1 MEFFFNPKG
10 IALIGATTHTAKG
23 GYSILSNLLQGF
35 AGKIYPVNPKYSS
48 IHGLTCYPRVLDV
61 PDPVDLA
68 IVFVPAPLVPDAIR
82 ECAMRKI
89 PGAMIE
95 SGGFAET
102 GKEGKKLQ
110 DLLQSISQE
119 TGIRLWGPNCMGL
132 VDAVRRHV
140 FSFVSPTIW
149 QDGLMPGEVSL
160 IVQSGMLSAG
170 FLIDTVT
177 HGIMGISKVCSI
189 GNKVDVEECELL
201 EYLIQDTRTKAI
213 GLYMESIP
221 DGRRFM
227 EICSRS
233 QKPIVVLKG
242 GKSRKG
248 AEAAMSHTA
257 SLAGNGAVISGALS
271 QAGVVEASDFKQMMD
286 LCRTLA
292 AFPAISPNL
301 PGRIAVLTFSGGA
314 GIVSADFI
322 ETQGL
327 KVADLSC
334 QTRQALKAVFPDW
347 MPISNPIDLWPAV
360 EKNGGEKT
368 YRAAVEAVCADPGVD
383 AIFLHLFAG
392 GFSLNF
398 DLSPLVASV
407 ISSGKPMVAWLIG
420 KREQALEM
428 QIAIQKQGIPVFREI
443 QRAVECLRAVFKQNK
458 RETPWHASVESFE
471 QCTVSRKWKQIP
483 AMPSSCLDEHVS
495 KLILSD
501 FGIPAVPERIVG
513 SLSEAKAA
521 AADFGFPVVMKGIT
535 PGVVHKTEQGLVK
548 IGIHSNEMVETAFS
562 DLCAAMPIGGS
573 ILVQQQVPGSVE
585 LIAGFLRDP
594 QFGPCVMLGLGG
606 IFAEALEDTAFAVAP
621 VSRKDAFHL
630 MDQIRAQKV
639 LNGFRNSIPVNRDA
653 LSDILIHLGGLG
665 LACQRIQEIDI
676 NPLIVFN
683 GSPIAVDASI
693 QLTTTEI
700 TLKNKKLSMLKGRLL
715 GDE

>member
-1 MEFFFNPKG
+1 MEFFFEPKG
-10 IALIGATTHTAKG
+10 IALIGATPHVAKG
-23 GYSILSNLLQGF
+23 GFSILTNLMQGF
-35 AGKIYPVNPKYSS
+35 AGKIYPVNPRYAS
-48 IHGLTCYPRVLDV
+48 IEGFSCYPRVLDV

-89 PGAMIE
+89 PGVMIE
-95 SGGFAET
+95 SGGFSET
-102 GKEGKKLQ
+102 GVAGKKLQ
-110 DLLQSISQE
+110 DMLRRISHE

-132 VDAVRRHV
+132 VDVVRRHV

-149 QDGLMPGEVSL
+149 QYGLMPGEVSL

-170 FLIDTVT
+170 FLIDTMT
-177 HGIMGISKVCSI
+177 HGTMGISKVCSI

-201 EYLIQDTRTKAI
+201 EYLIQDTRTSAI

-233 QKPIVVLKG
+233 PKPIVVLKG

-248 AEAAMSHTA
+248 AQAAMSHTA
-257 SLAGNGAVISGALS
+257 SLAGNGAVITGALS
-271 QAGVVEASDFKQMMD
+271 QAGVVEASDFKQLMD

-292 AFPAISPNL
+292 AFPAGSPEI
-301 PGRIAVLTFSGGA
+301 PGRIAVLTYSGGA

-322 ETQGL
+322 ESLGL
-327 KVADLSC
+327 KVADLSF
-334 QTRQALKAVFPDW
+334 QTRETLKTVFPDW
-347 MPISNPIDLWPAV
+347 MPVSNPIDLWPAV

-368 YRAAVEAVCADPGVD
+368 YRAAVAAVCADPGVD

-398 DLSPLVASV
+398 DISPLAEMVKSA
-407 ISSGKPMVAWLIG
+407 GKPMVAWLIG
-420 KREQALEM
+420 ERRQALEM

-443 QRAVECLRAVFKQNK
+443 HRSIECLCALFKRNK
-458 RETPWHASVESFE
+458 REIPWHASVESFE
-471 QCTVSRKWKQIP
+471 SATVSDSWKQVP
-483 AMPSSCLDEHVS
+483 ASASGSLDEHLS
-495 KLILSD
+495 KQILAD
-501 FGIPAVPERIVG
+501 FGIATVPEKIVD

-521 AADFGFPVVMKGIT
+521 ASNFGFPIVMKGVS
-535 PGVVHKTEQGLVK
+535 PGIVHKTEQGLVK
-548 IGIHSNEMVETAFS
+548 IGIHSNEMVEAAFS
-562 DLCAAMPIGGS
+562 DLCAAMPAGGS
-573 ILVQQQVPGSVE
+573 ILVQRQITGGIE

-606 IFAEALEDTAFAVAP
+606 IFAEALEDTVFAVAP

-639 LNGFRNSIPVNRDA
+639 LNGFRGATAVNRDA
-653 LSDILIHLGGLG
+653 LADILMHLGRLG
-665 LACQRIQEIDI
+665 LACPQIQEVDI

-693 QLTTTEI
+693 QLT
-700 TLKNKKLSMLKGRLL
+700 
-715 GDE
+715 

>member
-10 IALIGATTHTAKG
+10 IALIGATPHTAKG
-23 GYSILSNLLQGF
+23 GFSILTNLLKGF
-35 AGKIYPVNPKYSS
+35 AGKIYPVNPRYSS
-48 IHGLTCYPRVLDV
+48 IEGLTCYPRVLDV

-68 IVFVPAPLVPDAIR
+68 IVFVPAALVPDIIR

-89 PGAMIE
+89 PGVMIE
-95 SGGFAET
+95 SGGFSET
-102 GKEGKKLQ
+102 GKNGKKLQ
-110 DLLQSISQE
+110 DMLRRICQE

-149 QDGLMPGEVSL
+149 QDGLMPGNVSL

-170 FLIDTVT
+170 FLIDTIT
-177 HGIMGISKVCSI
+177 HGTMGISKVCSI

-201 EYLIQDTRTKAI
+201 EYLIQDTRTNAI

-233 QKPIVVLKG
+233 PKPIVVLKG

-257 SLAGNGAVISGALS
+257 SLAGNGAIITGALS

-292 AFPAISPNL
+292 AFPAISPDL
-301 PGRIAVLTFSGGA
+301 PGRIAVLTYSGGA

-322 ETQGL
+322 ENLGL

-334 QTRQALKAVFPDW
+334 QTRQTLKTVFPDW
-347 MPISNPIDLWPAV
+347 MPVSNPIDLWPAV

-368 YRAAVEAVCADPGVD
+368 YRTAVEAVCTDPGVD

-392 GFSLNF
+392 GFALNF
-398 DLSPLVASV
+398 DLSPLAGRVKL
-407 ISSGKPMVAWLIG
+407 SGKPMVAWLIG
-420 KREQALEM
+420 NREQALET

-443 QRAVECLRAVFKQNK
+443 HRSIECLRAVFKQNK
-458 RETPWHASVESFE
+458 RETPWNASVEPDQHTTSSNRW
-471 QCTVSRKWKQIP
+471 QQVL
-483 AMPSSCLDEHVS
+483 AMPSSSLDEHVS
-495 KLILSD
+495 KQILSD
-501 FGIPAVPERIVG
+501 FGISTVPEKIVT
-513 SLSEAKAA
+513 SISEAKAA
-521 AADFGFPVVMKGIT
+521 ASDFGFPVVMKGMT

-562 DLCAAMPIGGS
+562 DLCAAMPLGGS
-573 ILVQQQVPGSVE
+573 ILVQQQINGSIE
-585 LIAGFLRDP
+585 LIAGLLRDP

-621 VSRKDAFHL
+621 ISRKDAFHL

-639 LNGFRNSIPVNRDA
+639 LNGFRNTIPVNREA
-653 LSDILIHLGGLG
+653 LSDILIHLGR
-665 LACQRIQEIDI
+665 LALAFPQIQEIDI

-683 GSPIAVDASI
+683 GNPIAVDASI
-693 QLTTTEI
+693 HLAPLQAGKYE
-700 TLKNKKLSMLKGRLL
+700 
-715 GDE
+715 

>member
-1 MEFFFNPKG
+1 M
-10 IALIGATTHTAKG
+10 
-23 GYSILSNLLQGF
+23 
-35 AGKIYPVNPKYSS
+35 
-48 IHGLTCYPRVLDV
+48 
-61 PDPVDLA
+61 
-68 IVFVPAPLVPDAIR
+68 
-82 ECAMRKI
+82 
-89 PGAMIE
+89 
-95 SGGFAET
+95 
-102 GKEGKKLQ
+102 
-110 DLLQSISQE
+110 
-119 TGIRLWGPNCMGL
+119 
-132 VDAVRRHV
+132 
-140 FSFVSPTIW
+140 
-149 QDGLMPGEVSL
+149 
-160 IVQSGMLSAG
+160 
-170 FLIDTVT
+170 
-177 HGIMGISKVCSI
+177 
-189 GNKVDVEECELL
+189 
-201 EYLIQDTRTKAI
+201 
-213 GLYMESIP
+213 
-221 DGRRFM
+221 
-227 EICSRS
+227 
-233 QKPIVVLKG
+233 
-242 GKSRKG
+242 
-248 AEAAMSHTA
+248 
-257 SLAGNGAVISGALS
+257 
-271 QAGVVEASDFKQMMD
+271 
-286 LCRTLA
+286 
-292 AFPAISPNL
+292 
-301 PGRIAVLTFSGGA
+301 
-314 GIVSADFI
+314 
-322 ETQGL
+322 
-327 KVADLSC
+327 
-334 QTRQALKAVFPDW
+334 
-347 MPISNPIDLWPAV
+347 
-360 EKNGGEKT
+360 
-368 YRAAVEAVCADPGVD
+368 D

-443 QRAVECLRAVFKQNK
+443 QRAVECLRAVFKRNK

-639 LNGFRNSIPVNRDA
+639 LNGFRNSVPVNRDA

-683 GSPIAVDASI
+683 GNPIAVDASI
-693 QLTTTEI
+693 QLTTTE
-700 TLKNKKLSMLKGRLL
+700 KP
-715 GDE
+715 

>member
-10 IALIGATTHTAKG
+10 IALIGATTKPARG
-23 GYSILSNLLQGF
+23 GFSILTNLLKGF
-35 AGKIYPVNPKYSS
+35 AGNIYPVNPRYSS
-48 IHGLTCYPRVLDV
+48 IEGLSCYPSVLDV

-68 IVFVPAPLVPDAIR
+68 IVFVPGPLVPKVIQ
-82 ECAMRKI
+82 ECVMRKI
-89 PGAMIE
+89 PGVMIE
-95 SGGFAET
+95 SGGFSET
-102 GKEGKKLQ
+102 GDEGKKLQ
-110 DLLQSISQE
+110 DMLRRIAHE

-132 VDAVRRHV
+132 VDAVSHHV

-149 QDGLMPGEVSL
+149 DYGLIPGDVSL

-170 FLIDTVT
+170 FLIDTMT
-177 HGIMGISKVCSI
+177 HGTMGISKVCSI

-201 EYLIQDTRTKAI
+201 EYLIKDPHTKAI

-233 QKPIVVLKG
+233 PKPIVALKG

-257 SLAGNGAVISGALS
+257 SLSGNGAIISGAMS
-271 QAGVVEASDFKQMMD
+271 QAGIIEATDFKQMMD
-286 LCRTLA
+286 FCRTLA
-292 AFPAISPNL
+292 AYPSLPRNPA
-301 PGRIAVLTFSGGA
+301 GRVAVLTYSGGA

-322 ETQGL
+322 ENMGL
-327 KVADLSC
+327 EVADLSW
-334 QTRQALKAVFPDW
+334 QTRQTLKSVFPGW
-347 MPISNPIDLWPAV
+347 MPIANPVDLWPAV

-398 DLSPLVASV
+398 DISPLAARVKQ
-407 ISSGKPMVAWLIG
+407 SGKPMVAWLIG
-420 KREQALEM
+420 EREQAREM
-428 QIAIQKQGIPVFREI
+428 QTAIQKQGIPVFREI
-443 QRAVECLRAVFKQNK
+443 QRSVECLHALFKRNK
-458 RETPWHASVESFE
+458 RETPWCSSIQSSLTPKASD
-471 QCTVSRKWKQIP
+471 RWKQVL
-483 AMPSSCLDEHVS
+483 AMPSNSLDEHVS
-495 KLILSD
+495 KQILAD
-501 FGIPAVPERIVG
+501 FGVPTVPEKII
-513 SLSEAKAA
+513 SSISEAKAA
-521 AADFGFPVVMKGIT
+521 ATSFGFPIVMKGIT
-535 PGVVHKTEQGLVK
+535 PGVVHKTEQGLVR

-562 DLCAAMPIGGS
+562 ALRAAMPNGGS
-573 ILVQQQVPGSVE
+573 ILVQQQINGSIE

-621 VSRKDAFHL
+621 ISRKDAFHL

-653 LSDILIHLGGLG
+653 LSDILICLGEIGLS
-665 LACQRIQEIDI
+665 CPQIQEIDI
-676 NPLIVFN
+676 NPLIVCN
-683 GSPIAVDASI
+683 GGPIAVDASI
-693 QLTTTEI
+693 ILATDAFLQSHSHIKTP
-700 TLKNKKLSMLKGRLL
+700 
-715 GDE
+715 